1 MGGKMVIGRRTGT
14 TKTGERI
21 AARYVFSN
29 VFSKVIFEILVIPR
43 VEKVEKLKMLK
54 KLMLWP
60 GCVCSKTFSRE
71 LQRALEML
79 RMLSMPWSAL
89 EFLRE
94 P

>member
-1 MGGKMVIGRRTGT
+1 MCRRGHDF
-14 TKTGERI
+14 GEGI
-21 AARYVFSN
+21 AARYVFSK
-29 VFSKVIFEILVIPR
+29 VFSKVIFEILVISR
-43 VEKVEKLKMLK
+43 VEKVEKLKKLKVLK

-71 LQRALEML
+71 LQRALERL